1 MDPLSVS
8 ASIVALLQFSS
19 KIIGYL
25 SDVKGAP
32 KELQKLRLEVCSVL
46 PMLSIL
52 QDQADQAQ
60 QGESWSATLRTLTD
74 PQGPLE
80 QFQNSLE
87 RLESKLA
94 PVKGLKKAGKA
105 IVWPFE
111 KVEIQDILIT
121 IERQKS
127 LFHLA
132 RQNDHIALSKAI
144 KGGVDSLHTRVD
156 EISEGILDL
165 RVSEQQARI
174 HRWLGAP
181 DPSSNYNKAVE
192 THLDKTGDWFV
203 QSDTYSDWLSKS
215 NSLVW

>member
-8 ASIVALLQFSS
+8 ASIVTLLQLSS

-32 KELQKLRLEVCSVL
+32 KEHQKLRLEVCSVL

-60 QGESWSATLRTLTD
+60 QGDSWSTTLRTLTG

-80 QFQNSLE
+80 QFRDSLK

-94 PVKGLKKAGKA
+94 PVKGLKKARKA
-105 IVWPFE
+105 LVWPFE
-111 KVEIQDILIT
+111 KAEVLDILIT

-127 LFHLA
+127 LFDLA

-156 EISEGILDL
+156 EINDGILDL
-165 RVSEQQARI
+165 RVSEQ
-174 HRWLGAP
+174 
-181 DPSSNYNKAVE
+181 
-192 THLDKTGDWFV
+192 
-203 QSDTYSDWLSKS
+203 
-215 NSLVW
+215 